1 MLTRLRKK
9 SLSMPIDKSATQL
22 DALCAIIGP
31 RGYIL
36 LPPNFAILSP
46 QKTFSAACYAW
57 RFRWLE
63 ISVGKPLP
71 AVTARKEVGCG
82 LKRLLKFGRALLF
95 FQGSGAWPT
104 LLRA

>member
-9 SLSMPIDKSATQL
+9 SLSIPNGKSATQF

-46 QKTFSAACYAW
+46 QKTFSAASYAW
-57 RFRWLE
+57 RFRGDC
-63 ISVGKPLP
+63 VPGPLLL
-71 AVTARKEVGCG
+71 G
-82 LKRLLKFGRALLF
+82 LRTESPCVSMRTDATFLLSECPGQATSRFRRNRSRAL
-95 FQGSGAWPT
+95 
-104 LLRA
+104 